1 MLNFNFMVVKRIK
14 TIYMRSLIWLG
25 IFLLF
30 PLVLKSQ
37 MVSGTEVKYGNEWI
51 RFDKSYFKI
60 HVSEDGLYRINYQ
73 QLVNSGISASE
84 IEGSKYQLFAY
95 GKEIPIY
102 TSTNGIF
109 SQQDFIEFYG
119 EKNRSQLDS
128 FLFRKKEDIF
138 NPEYSMFNDTASYF
152 LTWDNSPSTYR
163 YGSLEN
169 DLSGSLPSAKPY
181 YFHIEKMVYTSD
193 FIKPLRDITNHVYRS
208 NFDVGE
214 GFGSPLQIENNFSV
228 ATSNYYESGQK
239 PELNFQIATNTGK
252 HIIDFYVNN
261 SLIKKYVDS
270 GFVCKNVK
278 LLLNSSDISSTMNIK
293 VLGTN
298 SSDLYDRTS
307 VSVLSLKYAR
317 EFKFQNKSSFEFYI
331 EKSNFSDYVEIEDFD
346 IQGSHFIIYDLTNNK
361 RLIPVIDNQLKKIK
375 FLLKPSP
382 YSRRFLLV
390 NLDKSVKL
398 VSDLKKMD
406 FKNYSD
412 SFDKNYI
419 VITDKEKFNDANQ
432 VNWVEEYL
440 KYRESGEGGNFK
452 TLIVDV
458 DDIYNQF
465 GYGIER
471 HSQALNNFIIYYK
484 NNFQNPEYIFIIG
497 KGLQYDEI
505 RTNQDIEE
513 HKNIFVVPTFGYPGS
528 DNLLA
533 AEFNKN
539 HASLAIGR
547 LAARNH
553 EDIQTYLNKLKKYDA
568 YRNNAQTLEDK
579 YWMKKIVHLV
589 GGDASVIDGIRS
601 SLKQMANIISGVK
614 FGANVIPFERTS
626 GTAQESVTERIV
638 KEIEDGASIVTFYGH
653 SGVTGDDFK
662 IAHLNNDKFPM
673 FFSLGCY
680 SGNIHTT
687 VNDGQSED
695 FIINDNFMIGYAG
708 TSGTG
713 FTSALNNTGRTL
725 YQLIGNTMYGEGI
738 GKIIQ
743 KAIELNDNNDYDAT
757 VTLNQQFTY
766 HGDPAVK
773 LYNHIGPDFVT
784 DYESIKINPSVV
796 NSNEENFTLNFDVYN
811 IGSAVTDSI
820 EVKFVRTLPGGNT
833 ETLTK
838 RYISP
843 KSSATFS
850 MDFKTYH
857 SASTGENCI
866 AIYLNPE
873 KLINELPKPD
883 AENNNELENQNGENK
898 YCFYIIN
905 NGIQPIYPEEFSIVN
920 KPKIELKAS
929 TFNYFVNSE
938 KYIFQID
945 TTELFNSPLLRT
957 NILSTNGGMIRWSPD
972 IPNLHNTVY
981 YWRIST
987 DSISPQLPYNWQYS
1001 SFVYLPNSSEGWN
1014 QSHYYQWLKDEFS
1027 NLQFYKHHLDFS
1039 DWLRDFSFKII
1050 KFDPSN
1056 PDMIRRDGET
1066 IGGLSPQG
1074 LTPALVIAAYGPRLR
1089 FFQNGSGTDFGSK
1102 QWKPTTFVFQPLTLN
1117 ERKGIKDLLHSIP
1130 DSSTVMI
1137 YTYCNGENQSL
1148 KPNEW
1153 EADSLQIGYNIFSI
1167 IESYG
1172 AEYIRLLKTRGSVP
1186 YLFIFKK
1193 GGEKIF
1199 EEIGKTSNSEIITSV
1214 QIPEKRS
1221 SGEIISKIIGPVK
1234 KWNKI
1239 LWNETNKQTGDRS
1252 AVYVYKLNKDFT
1264 QKVFVDSLNSQYE
1277 YDISSLD
1284 ATEYPYLQL
1293 DLKISDLES
1302 NRTTPYFN
1310 FWRVLYEGF
1319 PDAVLVNDESSY
1331 FYKDTLDFGDKFR
1344 FRSKVFNHTAQDMDS
1359 LLVRFKIKKQNN
1371 QEIITLKRYQP
1382 LKSGTEYF
1390 IEFEYPSSELQ
1401 GINEFTV
1408 EINADKEQREKFYF
1422 NNIGIRRFFVR
1433 QDNRNP
1439 LMDVTFDG
1447 IHILDGDIINPKP
1460 EIKILVKDENKYLL
1474 LNNIAIIKK
1483 LTLISPSGSVE
1494 NIQLI
1499 NNNSVEFIPAQSF
1512 NDNKAYLN
1520 FHPEFKEEGT
1530 YQLIVQTSDMS
1541 GNLSGQ
1547 NEYKISFQVIFKE
1560 QISDVYNYPNPFS
1573 TKTRFVFTLTGLQIP
1588 EDIVIKIMTLSG
1600 KVVRELTSIDLGS
1613 FKIGQNISEKYWDG
1627 TDEFG
1632 TQLAN
1637 GIYLYKVTAV
1647 NSQGKEF
1654 EHMETDSDTSKFFKE
1669 GFGKLVI
1676 MR

>member
-1 MLNFNFMVVKRIK
+1 
-14 TIYMRSLIWLG
+14 MRSLIWLG
-25 IFLLF
+25 IFLFF
-30 PLVLKSQ
+30 PLFVKSQ
-37 MVSGTEVKYGNEWI
+37 MVNGSEVKYGNEWI
-51 RFDKSYFKI
+51 KFDKNYFKI
-60 HVSEDGLYRINYQ
+60 HIVENGIYRINYQ
-73 QLVNSGISASE
+73 QLVSTGIPANE

-95 GKEIPIY
+95 GKEVPIY
-102 TSTNGIF
+102 TSTNGFF

-128 FLFRKKEDIF
+128 FLFRNKEDIF

-152 LTWDNSPSTYR
+152 LTWDNTPSTYR

-181 YFHIEKMVYTSD
+181 YFHTEKMVYTSD

-214 GFGSPLQIENNFSV
+214 GFGSPLQIENNFTIT
-228 ATSNYYESGQK
+228 TSNYYESGQK
-239 PELNFQIATNTGK
+239 PELNFRIATNTGK
-252 HIIDFYVNN
+252 HIIDFSVNN
-261 SLIKKYVDS
+261 TLIKKYVDS

-278 LLLNSSDISSTMNIK
+278 FLLNSSDISSTMNIK

-298 SSDLYDRTS
+298 NADLYDRTS
-307 VSVLSLKYAR
+307 VSVLSLKYSR
-317 EFKFQNKSSFEFYI
+317 EFKFQNKSSFEFQI
-331 EKSNFSDYVEIEDFD
+331 EKSNFSDYLEIEDFD
-346 IQGSHFIIYDLTNNK
+346 IQGNSIVLYDLTNNK
-361 RLIPVIDNQLKKIK
+361 RLIPVIDNQSKKVK

-390 NLDKSVKL
+390 NLDKSAQI
-398 VSDLKKMD
+398 VSGLKKMN
-406 FKNYSD
+406 FKNFSE
-412 SFDKNYI
+412 SFDKNYLI
-419 VITDKEKFNDANQ
+419 ITDKEKFNDANQ
-432 VNWVEEYL
+432 VNWVEEYG

-484 NNFQNPEYIFIIG
+484 NYFQNPEYVFIIG

-553 EDIQTYLNKLKKYDA
+553 QDIQTYFNKLKKYDVA
-568 YRNNAQTLEDK
+568 RSNAQTLEDK
-579 YWMKKIVHLV
+579 FWMKKIVHLV

-601 SLKQMANIISGVK
+601 SLKQMSNIISGVK

-662 IAHLNNDKFPM
+662 IAHLNNDKYPM

-773 LYNHIGPDFVT
+773 LYNQTGPDYIT
-784 DYESIKINPSVV
+784 DYKSIKLNPAVV
-796 NSNEENFTLNFDVYN
+796 NSNEENFTLNFDIYN
-811 IGSAVTDSI
+811 LGIAVADSI
-820 EVKFVRTLPGGNT
+820 DIKFVRTLPDGKT
-833 ETLTK
+833 ETLSK
-838 RYISP
+838 KYLSP

-857 SASTGENCI
+857 SAGTGENCI

-873 KLINELPKPD
+873 KIINELPKPA
-883 AENNNELENQNGENK
+883 AETNNELENQNGENK

-920 KPKIELKAS
+920 KLKIELKAS

-938 KYIFQID
+938 KYVFQID
-945 TTELFNSPLLRT
+945 TTELFNSPMLLT
-957 NILSTNGGMIRWSPD
+957 NIITTNGGLISWSPD
-972 IPNLHNTVY
+972 IAHLHNTVY

-1027 NLQFYKHHLDFS
+1027 NLEMNGRRLDFS
-1039 DWLRDFSFKII
+1039 NWVREFQFNIKKFDINNPSMVLRD
-1050 KFDPSN
+1050 
-1056 PDMIRRDGET
+1056 
-1066 IGGLSPQG
+1066 GLAIAGFQPTS
-1074 LTPALVIAAYGPRLR
+1074 LTPALVIAGYGPRLAHY
-1089 FFQNGSGTDFGSK
+1089 FNLSGTDFGSK
-1102 QWKPTTFVFQPLTLN
+1102 LWKPSTFVFKTDN
-1117 ERKGIKDLLHSIP
+1117 INNRKGIKDVLENFP
-1130 DSSTVMI
+1130 DSTTIFI
-1137 YTYCNGENQSL
+1137 YTYCNSETESL
-1148 KPNEW
+1148 FPEKW
-1153 EADSLQIGYNIFSI
+1153 ALDSIQLGYNIFSVL
-1167 IESYG
+1167 EKYG
-1172 AEYIRLLKTRGSVP
+1172 AKYTRLLESRGSVP
-1186 YLFIFKK
+1186 YLLVFKK
-1193 GGEKIF
+1193 GKNIIY
-1199 EEIGKTSNSEIITSV
+1199 EEIGKTPNS
-1214 QIPEKRS
+1214 QINVNIP
-1221 SGEIISKIIGPVK
+1221 ISERRFDGQLYSKNIGPVK
-1234 KWNKI
+1234 QWNKI
-1239 LWNETNKQTGDRS
+1239 LWNETDKQPGDRS

-1277 YDISSLD
+1277 FDISSLD
-1284 ATEYPYLQL
+1284 PIEFPYLQL
-1293 DLKISDLES
+1293 DLKMSDLATS
-1302 NRTTPYFN
+1302 RTTPNFN

-1319 PDAVLVNDESSY
+1319 PDAVLVNDDSAF

-1344 FRSKVFNHTAQDMDS
+1344 FRSKVYNHSSQDMDS

-1371 QEIITLKRYQP
+1371 EEIIELKRYQP
-1382 LKSGTEYF
+1382 LKSGLEYF

-1408 EINADKEQREKFYF
+1408 EINADKEQKEKYYF
-1422 NNIGIRRFFVR
+1422 NNIGIRRFFVS

-1474 LNNIAIIKK
+1474 LNNISIIKK
-1483 LTLISPSGSVE
+1483 LTLISPSGSIE
-1494 NIQLI
+1494 NIQLT
-1499 NNNSVEFIPAQSF
+1499 NNNSIEFVPAQSL
-1512 NDNKAYLN
+1512 NDNKAFLN
-1520 FHPEFKEEGT
+1520 FLPEFKEEGT
-1530 YQLIVQTSDMS
+1530 YQMIVQTSDMS

-1573 TKTRFVFTLTGLQIP
+1573 TKTRFVFTLTGIQVP

-1627 TDEFG
+1627 KDEFG
-1632 TQLAN
+1632 TPLAN
-1637 GIYLYKVTAV
+1637 GIYLYKVIAV
-1647 NSQGKEF
+1647 NSQGKAF
-1654 EHMETDSDTSKFFKE
+1654 DHMESDSETSKFFKE

>member
-1 MLNFNFMVVKRIK
+1 MKRIK
-14 TIYMRSLIWLG
+14 TINMRSLIWLG
-25 IFLLF
+25 IILF
-30 PLVLKSQ
+30 FPFFVKSQ
-37 MVSGTEVKYGNEWI
+37 MVNGSEVKYGNEWI
-51 RFDKSYFKI
+51 KFGKNYYKI
-60 HVSEDGLYRINYQ
+60 HISEDGIYRINYQ
-73 QLVNSGISASE
+73 QLVSSGVAANE

-95 GKEIPIY
+95 GQEVPIY
-102 TSTNGIF
+102 TSTNGVF

-152 LTWDNSPSTYR
+152 LTWDDTPSTYR
-163 YGSLEN
+163 YGTLEN
-169 DLSGSLPSAKPY
+169 DLTGSLPSAKPY
-181 YFHIEKMVYTSD
+181 YFHIEKMIYTSD

-208 NFDVGE
+208 NFDIGE
-214 GFGSPLQIENNFSV
+214 GFGSPLQIENNF
-228 ATSNYYESGQK
+228 AITTSNYYDSGQK
-239 PELNFQIATNTGK
+239 PELNFKITTNTGK

-270 GFVCKNVK
+270 GFVCKNIK
-278 LLLNSSDISSTMNIK
+278 LLLNSSDISSIMNIK
-293 VLGTN
+293 MLGTN
-298 SSDLYDRTS
+298 STDLYDRSS
-307 VSVLSLKYAR
+307 VSVMTLKYSR
-317 EFKFQNKSSFEFYI
+317 EFKFQNKPSFEFQI
-331 EKSNFSDYVEIEDFD
+331 EKSNFSDYIEIQDFD
-346 IQGSHFIIYDLTNNK
+346 ILGSSFVLYDLTNNK
-361 RLIPVIDNQLKKIK
+361 RLIPVIDNQSKKVK
-375 FLLKPSP
+375 FLLKPSSV
-382 YSRRFLLV
+382 SRRFLLV
-390 NLDKSVKL
+390 NLDKSVKT
-398 VSDLKKMD
+398 VTSLKKMN
-406 FKNYSD
+406 FINFSEFFNKNYL
-412 SFDKNYI
+412 

-432 VNWVEEYL
+432 VNWVEEYV
-440 KYRESGEGGNFK
+440 KYRESGEGGSYK
-452 TLIVDV
+452 SLIVDV

-484 NNFQNPEYIFIIG
+484 NYFQNPEYVYIIG

-547 LAARNH
+547 LAARNFD
-553 EDIQTYLNKLKKYDA
+553 DIQTYLNKLKKYDA

-579 YWMKKIVHLV
+579 FWMKKIVHLV
-589 GGDASVIDGIRS
+589 GGDASVIDGIRA
-601 SLKQMANIISGVK
+601 SLKSMANIISGIK
-614 FGANVIPFERTS
+614 FGADVIPFERTS

-638 KEIEDGASIVTFYGH
+638 KEIEAGASIVTFYGH

-662 IAHLNNDKFPM
+662 IAHLNNDKYPM

-773 LYNHIGPDFVT
+773 LYNHTGPDYIT
-784 DYESIKINPSVV
+784 DYKSIKINPSVV
-796 NSNEENFTLNFDVYN
+796 NSNEEDFTLFFDVYN
-811 IGSAVTDSI
+811 LGSAVSDSI
-820 EVKFVRTLPGGNT
+820 DIKFVRTFPDGKT
-833 ETLTK
+833 ETLSK
-838 RYISP
+838 RYLSP
-843 KSSATFS
+843 KSSSTFS
-850 MDFKTYH
+850 IDFKTYH
-857 SASTGENCI
+857 SAGTGENCI
-866 AIYLNPE
+866 GIYLNPE

-883 AENNNELENQNGENK
+883 SENNNELENQNGENK

-920 KPKIELKAS
+920 KQQIELKAS

-938 KYIFQID
+938 KYILQID
-945 TTELFNSPLLRT
+945 TTELFNSPLL
-957 NILSTNGGMIRWSPD
+957 LSNTITTNGGLISWAPD
-972 IPNLHNTVY
+972 IPHLHNTVY

-987 DSISPQLPYNWQYS
+987 DSLNPQTPFNWQYS

-1027 NLQFYKHHLDFS
+1027 NLEMNGRRLDFNN
-1039 DWLRDFSFKII
+1039 WVREFTFEIRKL
-1050 KFDPSN
+1050 DPTN
-1056 PDMIRRDGET
+1056 MNMVRRDGST
-1066 IGGLSPQG
+1066 IGGFRPETLH
-1074 LTPALVIAAYGPRLR
+1074 PAIVIAGYGPKLDFYR
-1089 FFQNGSGTDFGSK
+1089 NISGTDFGSK
-1102 QWKPTTFVFQPLTLN
+1102 LWRPTTFIYKTDN
-1117 ERKGIKDLLHSIP
+1117 INNRKGIKNLLDAFP
-1130 DSSTVMI
+1130 DSTTI
-1137 YTYCNGENQSL
+1137 IFYTFADGENQTL
-1148 KPNEW
+1148 NIDQW
-1153 EADSLQIGYNIFSI
+1153 ESDSIQIGYNIFNVL
-1167 IESYG
+1167 ESFG
-1172 AEYIRLLKTRGSVP
+1172 AQQVRLLKTRGTVP
-1186 YLFIFKK
+1186 YLFVCKK
-1193 GGEKIF
+1193 GGKKIF
-1199 EEIGKTSNSEIITSV
+1199 EEIGKTPNS
-1214 QIPEKRS
+1214 QINVNIP
-1221 SGEIISKIIGPVK
+1221 ISERRFDGQLYSKTIGPVK
-1234 KWNKI
+1234 QWNKI
-1239 LWNETNKQTGDRS
+1239 LWNETDKQPGDRS

-1277 YDISSLD
+1277 FDISSLD
-1284 ATEYPYLQL
+1284 PIEFPYLQL
-1293 DLKISDLES
+1293 DLKLSDLES
-1302 NRTTPYFN
+1302 SRTIPNFN

-1319 PDAVLVNDESSY
+1319 PDAVLVNDESSF
-1331 FYKDTLDFGDKFR
+1331 FYKDTLDSGDKFR
-1344 FRSKVFNHTAQDMDS
+1344 FRSKVYNHTSQDMDS

-1371 QEIITLKRYQP
+1371 QEIIVLKRFQP
-1382 LKSGTEYF
+1382 LKSGSEYF
-1390 IEFEYPSSELQ
+1390 IEFEYPTSDIQ

-1408 EINADKEQREKFYF
+1408 EINADKEQKEKYYF
-1422 NNIGIRRFFVR
+1422 NNIGIKRFFVR

-1460 EIKILVKDENKYLL
+1460 EIKILVKDENKYLI

-1483 LTLISPSGSVE
+1483 LTLVSPSGSLE
-1494 NIQLI
+1494 NIQLT
-1499 NNNSVEFIPAQSF
+1499 NNNLVEFIPAQSL
-1512 NDNKAYLN
+1512 NDNRAYLN

-1573 TKTRFVFTLTGLQIP
+1573 TKTRFVFTLTGMQIP

-1600 KVVRELTSIDLGS
+1600 KVVRELTSIDLGN

-1632 TQLAN
+1632 TPLAN
-1637 GIYLYKVTAV
+1637 GIYLYKVIAV
-1647 NSQGKEF
+1647 NSQGKAF
-1654 EHMETDSDTSKFFKE
+1654 DHMESNSETSKFFKE